1 MDVRVHIDSNDE
13 FQDIGNGMNQMA
25 ENLNKY
31 VQKAYVAEIRQRD
44 AELEA
49 LKRQIQPHYL
59 YNTLDVIR
67 MSAIT
72 NDDMLVATMIDSLSA
87 QLKYLIEQQVRWLFW
102 QQEIACISNYF
113 KLIEV
118 RYDSRFSA

>member
-1 MDVRVHIDSNDE
+1 
-13 FQDIGNGMNQMA
+13 MNQMA

-59 YNTLDVIR
+59 YNTLDVIS

-72 NDDMLVATMIDSLSA
+72 NDDMLVATMIDSLSG
-87 QLKYLIEQQVRWLFW
+87 QLKYLIGTTGNMVIL

-118 RYDSRFSA
+118 RYDSRFS